1 MEAMNIVIGSDH
13 AGFELKENIKQF
25 LDKKEIIYTD
35 GGTNSSDSIDYPD
48 IAQKISNLYLNNHY
62 DYGILVCGSGIGMS
76 IVANK
81 IKGIRAAL
89 CNTSEMA
96 QLARLHNNANILCL
110 GGRIVKPEEAE
121 KIITIF
127 LSTDF
132 SKEERHHRR
141 VDKIHKLTG
150 V

>member
-1 MEAMNIVIGSDH
+1 MKAMKIVIGSDH

-25 LDKKEIIYTD
+25 FDKKEIIYTD
-35 GGTNSSDSIDYPD
+35 GGTNSSNSVDYPD
-48 IAQKISNLYLNNHY
+48 IAVKISTLYLDNNY

-81 IKGIRAAL
+81 IKEIRAAL
-89 CNTSEMA
+89 CNTAEMA

-110 GGRIVKPEEAE
+110 GGRMVKPEEAE
-121 KIITIF
+121 NIIITF
-127 LSTDF
+127 LTTEF

-141 VDKIHKLTG
+141 VEKIHMLTG